1 LEVPLTTRIV
11 LEDTGFGVRAA
22 ILDLEDRL
30 IEVRDADRD
39 DPRVTD
45 ALFLAR
51 VTSVDPKL
59 NAAFL
64 DCGLPQ
70 PGLIVAKDARAAAG
84 SPERRPIK
92 ELLREGQKLAV
103 QGLREAA
110 GDKGPRFTSD
120 VRLFGYALV
129 HTPLTAEVEV
139 SHRLGRRQADELR
152 ARGQALFPEGRFVL
166 RRHAAKVADEDL
178 LAEAGQLAQR
188 WQKLEATAKAGK
200 PGRLPEAE
208 SPLER
213 LFRGLLELEPVAVA
227 VADPN
232 LAREVERLLAAPGLP
247 PMDLVRLEPDEPAF
261 VQAGVD
267 AAIETALSTEVKL
280 PRGGRLLIEP
290 TAACV
295 AIDVDGGGRAPLDVD
310 LEAAGEIARQLR
322 LRNLG
327 GTILID
333 FVDLPT
339 KSERQRLE
347 EGLRKAFR
355 HDPAPLEIHPMS
367 PLGTVLV
374 SRARRGQPL
383 AELFQAPCAR
393 CSGSGRQA
401 SPRAGAERLFG
412 ELARRQRPALAVRA
426 APDLTAFLGTG
437 QGRAAWRDLARRTG
451 QAPELRADPAP
462 DQAGFV
468 IDERNDGR

>member
-1 LEVPLTTRIV
+1 MALTTRIV
-11 LEDTGFGVRAA
+11 LEETGFGIRAA
-22 ILDLEDRL
+22 VLDEAGRL
-30 IEVRDADRD
+30 IEVRDGDRD

-45 ALFLAR
+45 ALFVAR
-51 VTSVDPKL
+51 VTTVDPKL

-64 DCGLPQ
+64 DAGSGH

-84 SPERRPIK
+84 AAERRPIK
-92 ELLREGQKLAV
+92 ELLREGQSFVV

-129 HTPLTAEVEV
+129 HTPLTAGLEV
-139 SHRLGRRQADELR
+139 SHQLGRRQADELR
-152 ARGQALFPEGRFVL
+152 ERGRALFPEGRFML
-166 RRHAAKVADEDL
+166 RRHAARVEDAAL
-178 LAEAGQLAQR
+178 LAEAERLAAR
-188 WQKLEATAKAGK
+188 WRQIEAAARKAR

-213 LFRGLLELEPVAVA
+213 LLRGLIELEPEAVA
-227 VADPN
+227 VADRN
-232 LAREVERLLAAPGLP
+232 LASELERLIATTPSLP
-247 PMDLVRLEPDEPAF
+247 ALDLVRLDPGEPAF
-261 VQAGVD
+261 AQAGVD
-267 AAIETALSTEVKL
+267 AALDVALATEVPL

-310 LEAAGEIARQLR
+310 LEAAAEIARQVR

-339 KSERQRLE
+339 KPERQRLE
-347 EGLRKAFR
+347 DGLRKAFR

-367 PLGTVLV
+367 SLGTVQI

-383 AELFQAPCAR
+383 ADLLQSACA
-393 CSGSGRQA
+393 CCGGSGRQP
-401 SPRAGAERLFG
+401 SPRAGTERLMG
-412 ELARRQRPALAVRA
+412 ELARRRRPVQAVRA
-426 APDLTAFLGTG
+426 ARDLADFLQRGP
-437 QGRAAWRDLARRTG
+437 GRAAWRHLAGRIGYEPALAVDPSLG
-451 QAPELRADPAP
+451 QADFAL
-462 DQAGFV
+462 
-468 IDERNDGR
+468 DERHHAG